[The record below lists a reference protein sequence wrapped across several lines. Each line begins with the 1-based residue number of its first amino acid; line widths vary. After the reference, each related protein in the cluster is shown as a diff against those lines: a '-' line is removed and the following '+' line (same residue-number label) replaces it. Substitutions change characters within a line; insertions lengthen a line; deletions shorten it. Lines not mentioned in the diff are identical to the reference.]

1 MHSPLENVGSFQGE
15 GQHAH
20 HERQQQQDHI
30 SDIETEDDG
39 RNGERVGPGDDTVK
53 RASQKGSPSR
63 MARPSAWRTTA
74 NAETRIAPKS
84 HPSIKANQAALE
96 RSASHPFPNTR
107 KTAVVAMLTSSGH
120 S

>member
-39 RNGERVGPGDDTVK
+39 LARNESDEENHRDRQADARERGSQRQID
-53 RASQKGSPSR
+53 RALKLVSPSR
-63 MARPSAWRTTA
+63 ADGGEGFGRQDQYRH
-74 NAETRIAPKS
+74 K
-84 HPSIKANQAALE
+84 
-96 RSASHPFPNTR
+96 
-107 KTAVVAMLTSSGH
+107 
-120 S
+120 